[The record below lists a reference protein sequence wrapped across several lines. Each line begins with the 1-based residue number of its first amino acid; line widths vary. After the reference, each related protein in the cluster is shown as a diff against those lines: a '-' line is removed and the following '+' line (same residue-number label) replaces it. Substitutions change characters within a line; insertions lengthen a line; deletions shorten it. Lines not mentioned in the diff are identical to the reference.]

1 MEPSSCSPLALAPCD
16 VRHALYFVLAWLLIA
31 RPVLPVQRLHTH
43 GSQFSMSCSLTVFF
57 CSKWHQSYARNLE
70 TILLNSCQI
79 ISLPFIGGTV
89 LPLGKETLFLTRTP
103 KCLFHPC
110 FQSAP
115 SQPVSKWSDLLKMT
129 VKVCLLKIHQWLPSS
144 LGAVVSP

>member
-16 VRHALYFVLAWLLIA
+16 VRHALYFVLAWLLIT
-31 RPVLPVQRLHTH
+31 RLVLPVQRLHTH

-89 LPLGKETLFLTRTP
+89 LPLGKETLFSPEFLNVSFIPASSQRP
-103 KCLFHPC
+103 
-110 FQSAP
+110 P
-115 SQPVSKWSDLLKMT
+115 SQ
-129 VKVCLLKIHQWLPSS
+129 
-144 LGAVVSP
+144 SPNGVTS